1 MKLTL
6 SRFEIKNSDTDCWQR
21 ISEVLALEIL
31 QDNFERITPKIDD
44 MLQGK
49 ELETPDG
56 IIRITL

>member
-1 MKLTL
+1 MKLRL
-6 SRFEIKNSDTDCWQR
+6 SRFEIKSSDTDYWQR